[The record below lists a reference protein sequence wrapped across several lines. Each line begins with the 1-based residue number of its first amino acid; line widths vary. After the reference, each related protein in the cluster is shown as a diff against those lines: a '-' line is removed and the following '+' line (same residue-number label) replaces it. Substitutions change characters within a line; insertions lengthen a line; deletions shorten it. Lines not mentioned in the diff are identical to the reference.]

1 MRQNEWSLNLAAAHF
16 ALQIVFLLICII
28 SINANPLQ
36 PGETSAENP
45 KQMTKLP
52 SQVSSDESSNS
63 ASRARESAEENVKQS
78 KPNTSD
84 DMTSITIPGPFSYL
98 SEYQWQKL
106 TTPNRPLITEV
117 AFNLGQ
123 RPSPSYAWIGSDSYN
138 KYLEY
143 LEHLCRTREE
153 EDIAE
158 VNLDTLDSDYFRW
171 EEIQF
176 NRALIKQIFPE
187 TAQGDQRRYLNA
199 TQTLRRMHLRA
210 EAPSECQAE
219 TVEDTWSDRANER
232 SQFEDFIINT
242 IFRPHFDAVYTN
254 QIINDDF
261 EVEIERQYDDANSI
275 AATNSVDEEQRVRRD
290 AANELRHAKRMAR
303 QQVNLYR
310 AQHKLR

>member
-1 MRQNEWSLNLAAAHF
+1 MRQNGWSFNLAAAHF

-28 SINANPLQ
+28 SINANPFQ
-36 PGETSAENP
+36 PSETSADNP
-45 KQMTKLP
+45 KQMTELL
-52 SQVSSDESSNS
+52 SQLSSDASSNS
-63 ASRARESAEENVKQS
+63 ASKTRESAEEPGQHS

-84 DMTSITIPGPFSYL
+84 DSITIPGPFSYL
-98 SEYQWQKL
+98 NEYQWRKL
-106 TTPNRPLITEV
+106 TTPNRQLITEV
-117 AFNLGQ
+117 AFNFGQ
-123 RPSPSYAWIGSDSYN
+123 RPSPSYAWISSDSYN
-138 KYLEY
+138 KYLKY
-143 LEHLCRTREE
+143 LEQLCRAREE

-187 TAQGDQRRYLNA
+187 TAQGDHHRYLNA
-199 TQTLRRMHLRA
+199 TQTLRKMHLRA

-261 EVEIERQYDDANSI
+261 EVEIERQYDANSQLI
-275 AATNSVDEEQRVRRD
+275 AATNSVDEKQRFR
-290 AANELRHAKRMAR
+290 
-303 QQVNLYR
+303 
-310 AQHKLR
+310 

>member
-242 IFRPHFDAVYTN
+242 VLNYDKTMKMKASNYRKSGKKFGLKGNSTARDEVVESNGTFTLNNTFDLLD
-254 QIINDDF
+254 QILLLD
-261 EVEIERQYDDANSI
+261 
-275 AATNSVDEEQRVRRD
+275 EQRQPT
-290 AANELRHAKRMAR
+290 L
-303 QQVNLYR
+303 
-310 AQHKLR
+310 